1 MNKKLAR
8 QAKSRA
14 LAAVR
19 LLHSIVKLEGDWNE
33 EDLKLLQRGIGI
45 SIGTID
51 VDLLRIIYRKYPDLD
66 DLAKK

>member
-8 QAKSRA
+8 QARSRA
-14 LAAVR
+14 LAAMR

-33 EDLKLLQRGIGI
+33 KDLKLLHRGVGI
-45 SIGTID
+45 SIGTIE
-51 VDLLRIIYRKYPDLD
+51 VDLLRIIYKKYPDLD